1 MMNIEFNK
9 KFALIQQKN
18 QFLEKETA
26 NNKEKISDL
35 EEVIKILKE
44 NLENLSTEKLE
55 LEQKVFETNKAQYE
69 ILQKDYAILET
80 KHKELLKEKE
90 RLLNNWKME
99 KEYLGKEL
107 LIAKSQLEENKK
119 NNDLIL
125 KTLSTSSKQNLCLI
139 FNLLIKLGKMNTEHS
154 SEHSGAMI
162 KANKNLSVAL
172 EKTEARCSALE
183 KKIEKLN
190 GYQKAFKHCS
200 NLECKVF

>member
-44 NLENLSTEKLE
+44 NLENLSTEKIE
-55 LEQKVFETNKAQYE
+55 LEQKIMENEKAQFE
-69 ILQKDYAILET
+69 MLQKDYSILET
-80 KHKELLKEKE
+80 KYREVLKEKE

-125 KTLSTSSKQNLCLI
+125 KTLSTSSKIHLLPI
-139 FNLLIKLGKMNTEHS
+139 FI
-154 SEHSGAMI
+154 
-162 KANKNLSVAL
+162 
-172 EKTEARCSALE
+172 
-183 KKIEKLN
+183 LN
-190 GYQKAFKHCS
+190 
-200 NLECKVF
+200 

>member
-18 QFLEKETA
+18 QFLEKETT

-125 KTLSTSSKQNLCLI
+125 KTLSTSSKQNICLI
-139 FNLLIKLGKMNTEHS
+139 FNLIKLGKMNTEHS

>member
-18 QFLEKETA
+18 QFLEKETT

-69 ILQKDYAILET
+69 MLQKDYAILEA

-107 LIAKSQLEENKK
+107 FIAKSQLEENKK
-119 NNDLIL
+119 NNDMIL
-125 KTLSTSSKQNLCLI
+125 KTLSTSS
-139 FNLLIKLGKMNTEHS
+139 
-154 SEHSGAMI
+154 
-162 KANKNLSVAL
+162 
-172 EKTEARCSALE
+172 
-183 KKIEKLN
+183 
-190 GYQKAFKHCS
+190 
-200 NLECKVF
+200 